1 MGQFADIRPYCD
13 SEVASVIERLLADD
27 EFINVVS
34 RLKLGAW
41 HRYAAL
47 LARPLVRLGL
57 RRQLGG
63 IDTVDAFQAVIKLYM
78 DRMVSRTT
86 TEFTVSGLDQLQ
98 QGKPYLFISNHRD
111 IALDPAFV
119 SVALYLNNHDTAR
132 IAIGD
137 NLLTKAY
144 VSDLMRIN
152 KSFIVRRS
160 ARGPRQILAAY
171 KLLSRYIRHS
181 IEEDKNPI
189 WIAQREGRAK
199 DGVDRTEP
207 AMIKMFAMSQHKKTE
222 SFSAFI
228 DQLQIVPIAISYE
241 LDPCDGAKGQ
251 ELYEKSARGNYEKSE
266 HEDMESIA
274 KGIDGDKGHVH
285 VSFGK
290 PLVGDFDDA
299 GQVASAID
307 RQIITNYV
315 LHPSNFFAYNMLHGH
330 YPEGVYSDRGLA
342 FEAGALIS
350 EEADFVRRIEALPSL
365 HRPFVLAIYANP
377 ITSKAALLAAD
388 VASDCRQ

>member
-13 SEVASVIERLLADD
+13 SEVAAVIERLLADD

-47 LARPLVRLGL
+47 LARPLVRLAL

-63 IDTVDAFQAVIKLYM
+63 IETVDSFQAVIKLYM

-86 TEFTVSGLDQLQ
+86 TQFTVSGLDQLD

-119 SVALYLNNHDTAR
+119 SVALYLNSHDTAR

-137 NLLTKAY
+137 NLLTKTY

-152 KSFIVRRS
+152 KSFIVNRS

-171 KLLSRYIRHS
+171 KLLSRYIRYS

-207 AMIKMFAMSQHKKTE
+207 AMIKMIAMSQHKKTE
-222 SFSAFI
+222 TFAAFI
-228 DQLQIVPIAISYE
+228 DQLHIVPIAISYE

-251 ELYEKSARGNYEKSE
+251 ELFEKSTWGNYQKSE
-266 HEDMESIA
+266 HEDMDSIA

-285 VSFGK
+285 VSFGR
-290 PLVGDFDDA
+290 PLSGDFDDA
-299 GQVASAID
+299 SQVAAAID
-307 RQIITNYV
+307 SQIITNYV
-315 LHPSNFFAYNMLHGH
+315 LHPSNFFAYKLLHGH
-330 YPEGVYSDRGLA
+330 YPQGVYSDAALA
-342 FEAGALIS
+342 FEPGTLAA
-350 EEADFVRRIEALPSL
+350 EEAHFIRRIDALPSE
-365 HRPFVLAIYANP
+365 HRPFVLGIYANP
-377 ITSKAALLAAD
+377 ISSKTALLAGEF
-388 VASDCRQ
+388 SPDCRQ